1 MIFLLAKHRF
11 LSNIFTFRFTISF
24 VLCVILFA
32 ASTVILVQDYVE
44 RLDEYKAVVQRTEDS
59 LKTDYYVFSGL
70 HVGIARPPSPL
81 SVFCEGADKRLGVGF
96 DVGFDRAP
104 TIAEETNTRNPL
116 LMVFPSLDV
125 MTIVEVILS
134 LLVIFLAYN
143 VISGEREQGTLKLVL
158 SNTVPRHTVLLG
170 SFIGS
175 MASVIL
181 PLIVGMLISLIIINL
196 NPAIALSGDDYI
208 GLILLCILAVLFL
221 SSFFSLGML
230 LSSRIRRSSTV
241 LILML
246 VVWVVTVVILPNT
259 AVYLAQQVI
268 SIPDK
273 ATIDRQ
279 AESLRSE
286 WVGDM
291 NRYAEEHPW
300 PAIELMRTLSR
311 DYSEQELLFLRGV
324 ERQREV
330 YTGSWPYAYTY
341 YFGPREMV
349 EWYLDGSI
357 YGHNLRMDY
366 EDRIWKLYQDYQRG
380 LERQAGVARAL
391 SLISPSWSF
400 YHAGT
405 YVAYT
410 GEAEYLRFLESAD
423 RYRSELIT
431 YMKNNGGLDS
441 YLLFTRKPV
450 HEFPTARELLEI
462 RKTRGE
468 EAVNEIA
475 NYKVAPLDLSGM
487 PRFSVPGLNVFR
499 MLSSA
504 LPELLILIFFNMIFF
519 LLAWVTFLRADVR

>member
-1 MIFLLAKHRF
+1 MVWLIAKHRF

-44 RLDEYKAVVQRTEDS
+44 RLTEYKASVQKTEDS
-59 LKTDYYVFSGL
+59 LKTDYYVFSRL
-70 HVGIARPPSPL
+70 HIGVVRPPSPL
-81 SVFCEGADKRLGVGF
+81 SVFSEGADKRLGVGF
-96 DVGFDRAP
+96 DVGFDSAP

-125 MTIVEVILS
+125 MTIVEIILS
-134 LLVIFLAYN
+134 LLVVFLAYN
-143 VISGEREQGTLKLVL
+143 VISGEREQGTLKQVL
-158 SNTVPRHTVLLG
+158 SYSVPRHTILLG
-170 SFIGS
+170 NFIGS

-196 NPAIALSGDDYI
+196 NPAVQLSGNDYM
-208 GLILLCILAVLFL
+208 GLFGLFILAVLFL

-246 VVWVVTVVILPNT
+246 VVWVVTVIILPNT
-259 AVYLAQQVI
+259 AVYLAQQII

-273 ATIDRQ
+273 AAIDRQ

-286 WVGDM
+286 WAEDM
-291 NRYAEEHPW
+291 NKYSKEHPSVQ
-300 PAIELMRTLSR
+300 IELMKTLSN
-311 DYSEQELLFLRGV
+311 DYSEQDLRFLRSV
-324 ERQREV
+324 ERQRSV
-330 YTGSWPYAYTY
+330 YTGMWPYAYTY

-366 EDRIWKLYQDYQRG
+366 EDRIWKLYQDYQRK
-380 LERQAGVARAL
+380 LEKQAGFARAL

-405 YVAYT
+405 YVAHT

-450 HEFPTARELLEI
+450 GEFPTARELIEL
-462 RKTRGE
+462 RKSRGE
-468 EAVNEIA
+468 EAVKEIA
-475 NYKVAPLDLSGM
+475 DYKVEPLDLSGM
-487 PRFSVPGLNVFR
+487 PRFSVPGINFFQ
-499 MLSSA
+499 MFSST
-504 LPELLILIFFNMIFF
+504 LPELLILIFFNVIFF